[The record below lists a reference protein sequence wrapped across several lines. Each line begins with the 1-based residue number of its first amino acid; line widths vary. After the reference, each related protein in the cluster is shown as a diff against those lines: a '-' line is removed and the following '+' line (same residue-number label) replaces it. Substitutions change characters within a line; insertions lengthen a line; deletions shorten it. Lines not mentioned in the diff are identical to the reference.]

1 MLWRGKS
8 VVTTIILAKLS
19 SQNSNMLCYVGQRQ
33 DEKFLPFWLDVWIII
48 IGPIIIKCASNVKE
62 TVIVE
67 WRCQHW
73 QLKHQISQQEWISNQ
88 LSHSIIVSQ
97 YRSSSQIH
105 SQWSLKSHHTAQT
118 QQTKIKDSFYQ
129 NSQSSLSP
137 HYTTTFQCPNSSQ
150 SQCAC

>member
-1 MLWRGKS
+1 MLWRGKC

-19 SQNSNMLCYVGQRQ
+19 SQTCYVGQKQ
-33 DEKFLPFWLDVWIII
+33 NEKFLAVWLDVWIII
-48 IGPIIIKCASNVKE
+48 VGGQPTIIRCASKME
-62 TVIVE
+62 TVIAE
-67 WRCQHW
+67 SSCQHW

-88 LSHSIIVSQ
+88 LSHSKIVSQ

-118 QQTKIKDSFYQ
+118 QQTKIKDSFSKTH
-129 NSQSSLSP
+129 NP
-137 HYTTTFQCPNSSQ
+137 HYPTFQCPNSSQ